1 MVTNMN
7 VSIRYSTH
15 IPMLLE
21 VMEKTTGDVLELGPG
36 VFSTPIL
43 HWLCEKDKRNLVTI
57 ENDYSWSKF
66 CKQYYQTDFHK
77 FYRVKTWDKADSLI
91 NKKWDVVLVDHSPSA
106 RRVEE
111 IKKLANLAKYIVV
124 HDANEWHE
132 NIYHLSTIY
141 PLFKYKFIFKEAE
154 PHVAVLSNFV
164 SLEDLFTEKT
174 ELCELAEKYGA
185 DKCPKIGHQYTSFYY
200 KLFKDKRNN
209 IKKVFEFGVGNSR
222 QFKHIPNYKVG
233 ASLHMW
239 RDFFPNAQV
248 YGADIVKES
257 IFKTDRLETFL
268 CDERDKEQIIALM
281 KKIGSEDIDIFID
294 DASHH
299 IHDQRFLC
307 ETVMPL
313 LKKDVIYIIED
324 TKRYRMLTRQ
334 LSQYNCEG
342 VSLPLNTRRK
352 HNDGLLIVTHKK

>member
-1 MVTNMN
+1 MATNMN

-15 IPMLLE
+15 LPMLLE
-21 VMEKTTGDVLELGPG
+21 AMERTTGDVLELGPG

-43 HWLCEKDKRNLVTI
+43 HWLCERDKRNLVTI
-57 ENDYSWSKF
+57 ESDKGWLKF
-66 CKQYYQTDFHK
+66 CKQYYQTDLHK
-77 FYRVKTWDKADSLI
+77 FHHVKTWDEADSLI

-111 IKKLANLAKYIVV
+111 IKKLANLAKYIVI

-132 NIYHLSTIY
+132 RIYHLSTIY
-141 PLFKYKFIFKEAE
+141 PLFKYKFIFEGAE

-164 SLEDLFTEKT
+164 DLENFSTPKT
-174 ELCELAEKYGA
+174 ELCELAKKYGA
-185 DKCPKIGHQYTSFYY
+185 DKCPQIGHQYTPFYY
-200 KLFKDKRNN
+200 ELFKDKRND
-209 IKKVFEFGVGNSR
+209 IKKVFEFGVGNMR
-222 QFKHIPNYKVG
+222 QYKHIPNYKVG

-248 YGADIVKES
+248 YGADNKPDSV
-257 IFKTDRLETFL
+257 FKTDRLETFL
-268 CDERDKEQIIALM
+268 CDERYEEQVIKLI
-281 KKIGSEDIDIFID
+281 KKVGADIDIFID

-299 IHDQRFLC
+299 VHDQRFLC

-324 TKRYRMLTRQ
+324 TRRYRMLAKQ
-334 LSQYNCEG
+334 LPQYDCVGAEL
-342 VSLPLNTRRK
+342 LPNTRIK